1 MADDIIDAHEQSE
14 RARQWL
20 QKNGSSIVIGILLGL
35 AVLLG
40 WQRWQQSGVNH
51 RAEALVKFDDL
62 QAAVDKDDK
71 ELAGKLVEDLRKNYA
86 DTAHAALGSLELAEM
101 QLKAGQV
108 PEAESSLRFVAENAQ
123 ADSLRAIASM
133 RLARVLLARGE
144 AQLALD
150 ALKPVAADD
159 YVAERNEVRGDA
171 LVALDK
177 QDDALVGVKSTARL
191 FGSRSRPILALFA
204 VLAMLLFAGA
214 GWQSGLGRGYFLGL
228 GAAAL
233 HLAWQLLAWLP
244 DDPADSLRKFRSNR
258 DFGFIILGA
267 ILLGKMT

>member
-171 LVALDK
+171 LVALGK
-177 QDDALVGVKSTARL
+177 QDDALKAYNDALAAMDVAAQARRTL
-191 FGSRSRPILALFA
+191 EAKRDDLLAGSAPAT
-204 VLAMLLFAGA
+204 
-214 GWQSGLGRGYFLGL
+214 
-228 GAAAL
+228 AAA
-233 HLAWQLLAWLP
+233 
-244 DDPADSLRKFRSNR
+244 PAAPEPAAAPAATAEAPAEQ
-258 DFGFIILGA
+258 G
-267 ILLGKMT
+267 

>member
-171 LVALDK
+171 LVALGK
-177 QDDALVGVKSTARL
+177 QDDALKAYNDALAAMDVAAQARRML
-191 FGSRSRPILALFA
+191 EAKRDDLLAGSAPAT
-204 VLAMLLFAGA
+204 
-214 GWQSGLGRGYFLGL
+214 
-228 GAAAL
+228 AAA
-233 HLAWQLLAWLP
+233 
-244 DDPADSLRKFRSNR
+244 PAAPEPAAAPAATAEAPAEQ
-258 DFGFIILGA
+258 G
-267 ILLGKMT
+267 

>member
-86 DTAHAALGSLELAEM
+86 DTTHAALGALELAEM
-101 QLKAGQV
+101 QLKGGQV
-108 PEAESSLRFVAENAQ
+108 PEAESSLRFVVDNAQ
-123 ADSLRAIASM
+123 TESLREVAAL

-159 YVAERNEVRGDA
+159 YVAERNEIRGDA
-171 LVALDK
+171 LVALGK
-177 QDDALVGVKSTARL
+177 RDDALKAYNDALAAMDVAAQARRTL
-191 FGSRSRPILALFA
+191 EAKRDDLA
-204 VLAMLLFAGA
+204 AGGA
-214 GWQSGLGRGYFLGL
+214 PAT
-228 GAAAL
+228 AAA
-233 HLAWQLLAWLP
+233 
-244 DDPADSLRKFRSNR
+244 PAAPAPAAPAATEPAAAPAAAAEAPAEQ
-258 DFGFIILGA
+258 G
-267 ILLGKMT
+267 

>member
-71 ELAGKLVEDLRKNYA
+71 ELASKLVEDLRKNYA
-86 DTAHAALGSLELAEM
+86 DTTHAALGALELAEM
-101 QLKAGQV
+101 QLKGGQV
-108 PEAESSLRFVAENAQ
+108 PEAESSLRFVVDNAQ
-123 ADSLRAIASM
+123 TDSLRAIASL

-144 AQLALD
+144 AQSALD
-150 ALKPVAADD
+150 ALKPIAVEH

-171 LVALDK
+171 LLALGK
-177 QDDALVGVKSTARL
+177 NNDALKAYNDALAAMDVAAQARRTL
-191 FGSRSRPILALFA
+191 EAKRDDLA
-204 VLAMLLFAGA
+204 AGGA
-214 GWQSGLGRGYFLGL
+214 PAT
-228 GAAAL
+228 AAA
-233 HLAWQLLAWLP
+233 
-244 DDPADSLRKFRSNR
+244 PAAAVAPAAPA
-258 DFGFIILGA
+258 A
-267 ILLGKMT
+267 IEPAAAPAAAAEAPEQG

>member
-86 DTAHAALGSLELAEM
+86 DTTHAALGSLELAEM

-108 PEAESSLRFVAENAQ
+108 PEAESSLRFVAQNAQ
-123 ADSLRAIASM
+123 TDSLRAIASM

-171 LVALDK
+171 LVALGK
-177 QDDALVGVKSTARL
+177 QDDALKAYNDALAAMDVAAQARRTL
-191 FGSRSRPILALFA
+191 EAKRDDLAAGSAPAT
-204 VLAMLLFAGA
+204 
-214 GWQSGLGRGYFLGL
+214 
-228 GAAAL
+228 AAAPV
-233 HLAWQLLAWLP
+233 AP
-244 DDPADSLRKFRSNR
+244 EPAAAPAAAEAPAEQ
-258 DFGFIILGA
+258 G
-267 ILLGKMT
+267 